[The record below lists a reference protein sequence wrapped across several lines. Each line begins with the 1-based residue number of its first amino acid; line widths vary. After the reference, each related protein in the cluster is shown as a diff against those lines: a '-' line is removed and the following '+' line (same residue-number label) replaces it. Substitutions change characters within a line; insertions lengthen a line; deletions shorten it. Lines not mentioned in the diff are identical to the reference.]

1 MSEEKKTAATEEVK
15 EEARKLSEE
24 ELEKVNGG
32 IKGMTVA
39 TTTIVTG
46 GILCAATGSVDGA
59 VRQR

>member
-1 MSEEKKTAATEEVK
+1 MSEKKKNAATEEVK

-32 IKGMTVA
+32 IKGMIVA
-39 TTTIVTG
+39 TTIVPG
-46 GILCAATGSVDGA
+46 GILCAATGSVDGT